1 MNVAHRRAP
10 VVLVAYVPREGH
22 DVPAEAPAAELARK
36 VKARHGERGAGR
48 DLKPAAL
55 LHTLVCKKS
64 YTLPPQRPKPPPRG
78 GAREGGRSGNEG
90 GWVGQAQAP

>member
-1 MNVAHRRAP
+1 MATHAAIDFARDTRRPRGGPLLNVAHRRAP
-10 VVLVAYVPREGH
+10 VVLVADVPREGH

-55 LHTLVCKKS
+55 LHN
-64 YTLPPQRPKPPPRG
+64 P
-78 GAREGGRSGNEG
+78 A
-90 GWVGQAQAP
+90 